1 MISGDRRSG
10 GDQLDNGGPGHD
22 VDGMEYGVDNILGS
36 ARTGLI
42 FTELQEGAQPGGG
55 G

>member
-22 VDGMEYGVDNILGS
+22 VDGME
-36 ARTGLI
+36 
-42 FTELQEGAQPGGG
+42 
-55 G
+55 